1 MNSVH
6 MIGMFAL
13 EHWVVLRN
21 LQDLSKAAIDEAIGA
36 NQERQ
41 SDQVRVNL
49 HIVLPIQGEFFLT
62 KLPEDRCLQE
72 GLKKGNEP

>member
-1 MNSVH
+1 MNCVH
-6 MIGMFAL
+6 MIGMLAL
-13 EHWVVLRN
+13 EHRIVLRN

-49 HIVLPIQGEFFLT
+49 NIVLPIQGEFLLT
-62 KLPEDRCLQE
+62 KLP
-72 GLKKGNEP
+72 KN